1 MLSAHHNEPSD
12 NVSAKPLARF
22 DPAHNMPHHSSRG
35 FTATSPS
42 APRRRGHSWEPKR
55 SSRASVQWVSWSML
69 GALVLAL
76 TGCKGIATKGEKTA
90 RHDLQQVNEVYRP
103 DGRKPA
109 LPELNPEAG
118 LSNYLAYALLNDP
131 RVESAY
137 YAWAAS
143 VERITR
149 ERSLPDP
156 TLGFQSDISDVVKTL
171 MPGVAQ
177 QFPGPGKLKARAE
190 VATAQ
195 SEARY
200 LAFESAVQRTAFDL
214 KRSFYQLHFLDEEV
228 RINAENL
235 ELLEELEEIARA
247 QNVTGKVTLQDVLR
261 AQIVRDQ
268 VITALANLEDS
279 RQPRLAAFKA
289 ALGLS
294 HNQPDPPVPARLES
308 TQLNVNEDDLLK
320 IAFAQN
326 PRLKALAAEVRATEA
341 GISLAYKQNVPDFGV
356 GAMAD
361 VKASPVMV
369 RPLLGMTVPIWRDKV
384 AAGIAQ
390 AKAEE
395 LAASSRLNAE
405 QIRLTVTLAERTF
418 AYREITRNLALL
430 QDSLIPKAGLS
441 VEIARAGYLSGTIS
455 FFNLIDAERQQLA
468 FQLSEVEARTRRE
481 IVLAELSLLIA
492 GIPPEGAP
500 LLPDAPRSADH

>member
-1 MLSAHHNEPSD
+1 MPSEPTHGSD
-12 NVSAKPLARF
+12 LPPPLKLPPSRPQGCGRVARSRF
-22 DPAHNMPHHSSRG
+22 SPLQWGVPA
-35 FTATSPS
+35 
-42 APRRRGHSWEPKR
+42 
-55 SSRASVQWVSWSML
+55 L
-69 GALVLAL
+69 LVLAL
-76 TGCKGIATKGEKTA
+76 AGCKGIATKGEKAA
-90 RHDLQQVNEVYRP
+90 RRDLQQVRDAYRP
-103 DGRKPA
+103 DGQKPL

-156 TLGFQSDISDVVKTL
+156 TLGFQSDISDVVMTL

-200 LAFESAVQRTAFDL
+200 LAFEGVVQRTAFDL
-214 KRSFYQLHFLDEEV
+214 KRSFYPLHFLDERI
-228 RINAENL
+228 RINELNL
-235 ELLEELEEIARA
+235 DLLKDLEEIARA
-247 QNVTGKVTLQDVLR
+247 RNLAGKVTLQDVLR
-261 AQIVRDQ
+261 AQIARDEL
-268 VITALANLEDS
+268 ITSLANLEDS
-279 RQPRLAAFKA
+279 RKPLVAGFKA
-289 ALGLS
+289 VLGLS
-294 HNQPDPPVPARLES
+294 QDQPAPPVPARLES
-308 TQLNVNEDDLLK
+308 TQIRVDEAELLE

-326 PRLKALAAEVRATEA
+326 PQLKALAAEVRATQA
-341 GISLAYKQNVPDFGV
+341 GISLAYKQNVPDFSV
-356 GAMAD
+356 GAMVDA
-361 VKASPVMV
+361 KASPVMV

-390 AKAEE
+390 AKADE

-405 QIRLTVTLAERTF
+405 QIALTVALAERAF
-418 AYREITRNLALL
+418 AYRELTRNLALL

-455 FFNLIDAERQQLA
+455 FFNLIDAQRQQLA
-468 FQLSEVEARTRRE
+468 FQLTEVEARTRRE
-481 IVLAELSLLIA
+481 IVLADLALLIA

-500 LLPDAPRSADH
+500 VLSPTSSTRNP